1 MLDSRLDVAGLSD
14 IGRKRKRNEDH
25 YGIREV
31 EGAIL
36 CIVAD
41 GMGGHQGG
49 DVASRL
55 AVEGALAADRNLVAA
70 PAERLR
76 VAVEAANL
84 AVWRE
89 AERQT
94 QLMGMGTTLVCAEIT
109 AESVHLAHV
118 GDSRAYL
125 VEPELI
131 RQLTV
136 DHSWVGEQV
145 VAGKMTAEEAA
156 KHPFRGAI
164 TRCVGCQPTVD
175 PDVQVGLPFPTGALV
190 LCTDGLTGHVSDTEI
205 QSIVTSEE
213 PAEAARKLVDLANER
228 GGTDN
233 ITVVIIS
240 HARGGAPA
248 IVETG
253 G

>member
-1 MLDSRLDVAGLSD
+1 VLDSRLDVAGLTD
-14 IGRKRKRNEDH
+14 IGRKRKRNEDNF
-25 YGIREV
+25 GIREID
-31 EGAIL
+31 GAVL

-55 AVEGALAADRNLVAA
+55 AVDGVLEAVREQRATPADR
-70 PAERLR
+70 LR
-76 VAVEAANL
+76 AAVESANL

-89 AERQT
+89 AERQP
-94 QLMGMGTTLVCAEIT
+94 QLMGMGTTLVCVEVT
-109 AESVHLAHV
+109 PELLHLAHV

-125 VEPELI
+125 VEANAI

-145 VAGKMTAEEAA
+145 AAGKMTAEEAV

-175 PDVQVGLPFPTGALV
+175 PDIQPDLPFADGTLL
-190 LCTDGLTGHVSDTEI
+190 LCTDGLTGHVTDEEI
-205 QSIVTSEE
+205 QSIVLGDE
-213 PAEAARKLVDLANER
+213 PAEAARKLIDLANER

-233 ITVVIIS
+233 ITVVVLG
-240 HARGGAPA
+240 HARTPGAGDGG
-248 IVETG
+248 
-253 G
+253 